1 MTTMQT
7 MTTEDELKKQL
18 YEVEEKMATKIP
30 EDESVK
36 NSQKN
41 NIVFRLPNYEITVGL
56 HKVENFVKIHSIG
69 LGTVSLLLNIFFG
82 KTTLIEQCEN

>member
-1 MTTMQT
+1 MQPAMTTMQT

-56 HKVENFVKIHSIG
+56 HKVENFVKIHS
-69 LGTVSLLLNIFFG
+69 L
-82 KTTLIEQCEN
+82 Q